1 MGEKT
6 GPNPTDRGKRGV
18 KRSVL
23 TDGRGVPIGVAIA
36 GANVNDH
43 LLMAETLDAVPV
55 ARPKP
60 TRRAP
65 QHLCLDKGYDY
76 AAPRALAEERG
87 FTLHLRRRGE
97 EIQAKRHRGAKARRW
112 VVERAHAWLN
122 RFRAILIRWP
132 RKPQNYKALVH
143 FACGIIAA
151 QQSLPG

>member
-23 TDGRGVPIGVAIA
+23 TDGHGVPIGVVVA

-43 LLMAETLDAVPV
+43 LLMRETLDAVPV
-55 ARPKP
+55 PRPKP
-60 TRRAP
+60 TKRAP
-65 QHLCLDKGYDY
+65 QHLCLDRGYDY
-76 AAPRALAEERG
+76 AAPRALAEDRG
-87 FTLHLRRRGE
+87 FTLHLRPRGE
-97 EIQAKRHRGAKARRW
+97 EVEAKRHRGAKARRW

-122 RFRAILIRWP
+122 RFRGVLIRSP
-132 RKPQNYKALVH
+132 RKPQNYRALVH

-151 QQSLPG
+151 QQSLPR